1 MKKTLLAYLLCYSII
16 SIGQVDTDS
25 LFQVWNSPNYPDT
38 TRLDAIHSIVV
49 NKYLFSQPDSAFF
62 YAQLQFNFAKKNR
75 LKSEMAYALNTQAV
89 TLSIQGNYREAILYH
104 NKSLKIRE
112 EIKDQFGIAGSLNNI
127 GAIYSNQE
135 DYTTALKYF
144 TKSLNI
150 KIKNGN
156 KNGIA
161 NSYNNIGSVHENT
174 NNFSEAIKYYK
185 AGLNINKEI
194 NFDFGISNSLAN
206 LGSVYSSQKDYKK
219 AIKYFSQALKL
230 QEVGEDKRGLG
241 NSLSGIGNVYN
252 SLGDSASR
260 IKNISLAKSM
270 YLKAYHYNTKA
281 LRIAQEVGAVKEIRD
296 ASMDLYI
303 HYKYNGN
310 YKKSLEMHELYINT
324 KDSIN
329 NIEAQR
335 QVIRQEFEYQY
346 EKQVAIDKVAYLK
359 QQKLDELTLQYER
372 YIIAGGFVLL
382 LILVSVFLRI
392 RFIKRLAEK
401 KLLLQEIK
409 LLKTETVIK
418 KAVNSSES
426 NKQFELDKSKIEISI
441 GASLNQSD
449 WKILT
454 TLYLNPVISNKEIS
468 AQVFLSIA
476 GVRSSLGKLYRLFD
490 IQKTNENQRI
500 SLVIKA
506 TKISKGILLQE

>member
-1 MKKTLLAYLLCYSII
+1 MKKILLAYLLCSSII
-16 SIGQVDTDS
+16 SIGQVNTDS

-38 TRLDAIHSIVV
+38 TRLDAIHSVIG
-49 NKYLFSQPDSAFF
+49 NKYLFSQPDTAFS
-62 YAQLQFNFAKKNR
+62 YAQLQFNFAKKR
-75 LKSEMAYALNTQAV
+75 GLKRQMASALNTQAIV
-89 TLSIQGNYREAILYH
+89 LSLQGNYRESIIFN

-112 EIKDQFGIAGSLNNI
+112 EIKDQSGIAMSLNNI
-127 GAIYSNQE
+127 GAIYLDQE
-135 DYTTALKYF
+135 DYTTAIKYF
-144 TKSLNI
+144 TKSVNLKIKSKNKYGTANSYLNI
-150 KIKNGN
+150 GEAYEHKNNLTKAIKYYKSGLKIYTEINY

-161 NSYNNIGSVHENT
+161 NSLTSLGNAYSAQKNYT
-174 NNFSEAIKYYK
+174 QAIEYV
-185 AGLNINKEI
+185 N
-194 NFDFGISNSLAN
+194 
-206 LGSVYSSQKDYKK
+206 
-219 AIKYFSQALKL
+219 QALKL
-230 QEVGEDKRGLG
+230 LEETESERLLG
-241 NSLSGIGNVYN
+241 NTLLSMGSLYN
-252 SLGDSASR
+252 SIGDSASQ
-260 IKNISLAKSM
+260 IKNIPLAKSM
-270 YLKAYHYNTKA
+270 YLKSYYYYTKV
-281 LRIAQEVGAVKEIRD
+281 LTITKKIETVNQIRD
-296 ASMDLYI
+296 ASMGLYTF
-303 HYKYNGN
+303 YKRNGN
-310 YKKSLEMHELYINT
+310 YKKSLEMHELYVNT

-359 QQKLDELTLQYER
+359 QQKLDALTLQYER

>member
-1 MKKTLLAYLLCYSII
+1 MGLYT
-16 SIGQVDTDS
+16 
-25 LFQVWNSPNYPDT
+25 
-38 TRLDAIHSIVV
+38 
-49 NKYLFSQPDSAFF
+49 F
-62 YAQLQFNFAKKNR
+62 Y
-75 LKSEMAYALNTQAV
+75 
-89 TLSIQGNYREAILYH
+89 
-104 NKSLKIRE
+104 
-112 EIKDQFGIAGSLNNI
+112 
-127 GAIYSNQE
+127 
-135 DYTTALKYF
+135 
-144 TKSLNI
+144 
-150 KIKNGN
+150 
-156 KNGIA
+156 
-161 NSYNNIGSVHENT
+161 
-174 NNFSEAIKYYK
+174 
-185 AGLNINKEI
+185 
-194 NFDFGISNSLAN
+194 
-206 LGSVYSSQKDYKK
+206 
-219 AIKYFSQALKL
+219 
-230 QEVGEDKRGLG
+230 KR
-241 NSLSGIGNVYN
+241 
-252 SLGDSASR
+252 
-260 IKNISLAKSM
+260 
-270 YLKAYHYNTKA
+270 
-281 LRIAQEVGAVKEIRD
+281 
-296 ASMDLYI
+296 
-303 HYKYNGN
+303 NGN
-310 YKKSLEMHELYINT
+310 YKKSLEMHELYVNT

-359 QQKLDELTLQYER
+359 QQKLDALTLQYER

-490 IQKTNENQRI
+490 IQKTNE
-500 SLVIKA
+500 
-506 TKISKGILLQE
+506 